1 MNTTELIA
9 LLQKNEFG
17 GITGRPREISFRFRD
32 MMIADPDIEVV
43 GTGDGLITD
52 IELELVQEDDNRVY
66 YSDDGEEYQDILLKY
81 QDLLLRYREIGTP
94 EEIEAIIDRYGRGL
108 TLRSSVAERLDLI
121 KDIPDERL
129 KEIAAEER
137 KRG

>member
-1 MNTTELIA
+1 MTTTELIK
-9 LLQKNEFG
+9 LLKDHEFG
-17 GITGRPREISFRFRD
+17 GATGRPREISFSFRG
-32 MMIADPDIEVV
+32 MLIGGPDIEVA
-43 GTGDGLITD
+43 GTGDGLVTD
-52 IELELVQEDDNRVY
+52 IDLKLIQEDDNRVY

-81 QDLLLRYREIGTP
+81 QEIGTP

>member
-1 MNTTELIA
+1 MTTTELIK
-9 LLQKNEFG
+9 LLKDHEFG
-17 GITGRPREISFRFRD
+17 GATGRPREISFSFRG
-32 MMIADPDIEVV
+32 MLIGGPDIEVA
-43 GTGDGLITD
+43 GTGDGLVTD
-52 IELELVQEDDNRVY
+52 IDLKLIQEDDNRVY
-66 YSDDGEEYQDILLKY
+66 YSDDGEEY

>member
-1 MNTTELIA
+1 MTTTELIK
-9 LLQKNEFG
+9 LLKDHEFG
-17 GITGRPREISFRFRD
+17 GATGRPREISFSFRG
-32 MMIADPDIEVV
+32 MLIGGPDIEVA
-43 GTGDGLITD
+43 GTGDGLVTD
-52 IELELVQEDDNRVY
+52 IDLELIQEDDNRVY

>member
-66 YSDDGEEYQDILLKY
+66 YSDDGEEYQD
-81 QDLLLRYREIGTP
+81 LLLRYREIGTP